1 MIKPNKK
8 YSDILAAARVLFWKH
23 GFKRVSVDEICKE
36 AKASKM
42 TFYKYF
48 DNKTELAKTIFDNL
62 VESGEKEFSQI
73 VSSKISPTEK
83 IKRIMLLKFEGT
95 ENISREFI
103 NDFYLGSETELK
115 NFVEERTLKAWENI
129 KKDYKSAQESGFIR
143 KDLNVDFIIKV
154 QFKMVELLKDESTVK
169 MFESQQKMIIEL
181 ATILVSGIVNDNYD
195 K

>member
-1 MIKPNKK
+1 MTKPNKK
-8 YSDILAAARVLFWKH
+8 YSDILTAARALFWKH
-23 GFKRVSVDEICKE
+23 GFKRVAVEEICKE

-48 DNKTELAKTIFDNL
+48 GNKTELAKTIFNNV

-73 VSSKISPTEK
+73 VSSKVSPAEK
-83 IKRIMLLKFEGT
+83 IKKIMMLKFEGT

-103 NDFYLGSETELK
+103 NDFYLGNESGLK
-115 NFVEERTLKAWENI
+115 NFVEQRTLKAWENI
-129 KKDYKSAQESGFIR
+129 RNDYKAAQESGFIR

-154 QFKMVELLKDESTVK
+154 QFKMIELLKDESSLK
-169 MFESQQKMIIEL
+169 MFESQQKMIMEL
-181 ATILVSGIVNDNYD
+181 ATILVNGIVDDSYD

>member
-48 DNKTELAKTIFDNL
+48 GNKTELAKTIFDNL

-73 VSSKISPTEK
+73 VSSKISPAEK
-83 IKRIMLLKFEGT
+83 IKRIMMLKLEGT

-103 NDFYLGSETELK
+103 NDFYLGNEIELK

-143 KDLNVDFIIKV
+143 KDLNIDFIIKV

-169 MFESQQKMIIEL
+169 MFESQQKMIMEL
-181 ATILVSGIVNDNYD
+181 ATILVSGIVDESYV